1 VVPSDFGD
9 IYDVSRGGPGGDP
22 ERSRSEATRRLQAI
36 ADGKL
41 NPLSVIDELDMLE
54 DAAYDFGVDLG
65 VIHEAH
71 EASAFVFRDAEP
83 RASVDRRADLRVAPA
98 IREAR
103 RLYISNDARPIA
115 LRSAYTAV
123 FELNRLAGGESEVLR
138 ALRSE
143 VPNSIAKNAVFA
155 GAILACAAK
164 RAATSSTLTGGDRIT
179 PKLLRSIMDFER
191 RLIGAY
197 LLSGHEQV
205 PYPRSFSFSA
215 QNLYFFCAHGGADDR
230 VLVDVLWNDDEMRRP
245 KDARGQASRPL
256 RDHAYCS
263 FVGLRDEAAEHARVA
278 PAALVELRLLRA
290 LRRVSEEDYLH
301 LRG

>member
-1 VVPSDFGD
+1 MVPSGFGN
-9 IYDVSRGGPGGDP
+9 IYDGSRGGPGGDP
-22 ERSRSEATRRLQAI
+22 ERSRSEATRLLQAI
-36 ADGKL
+36 ADGQL
-41 NPLSVIDELDMLE
+41 NPLGVIDELDMLE
-54 DAAYDFGVDLG
+54 DVAYDFGVDLR
-65 VIHEAH
+65 VVRAAH
-71 EASAFVFRDAEP
+71 EASAPVFRRAEQS
-83 RASVDRRADLRVAPA
+83 AGLDRRADLRVAPA

-103 RLYISNDARPIA
+103 WLYIANDARPAA

-123 FELNRLAGGESEVLR
+123 FELNQLVGGESEVLR

-164 RAATSSTLTGGDRIT
+164 RAATSSTLTGGDRIG
-179 PKLLRSIMDFER
+179 PKLLRSIMDYER
-191 RLIGAY
+191 RLIGSY
-197 LLSGHEQV
+197 LLSGHEPV

-215 QNLYFFCAHGGADDR
+215 QNLYLFCAHGDADDR
-230 VLVDVLWNDDEMRRP
+230 VLVDVLWNDDQMRRP

-263 FVGLRDEAAEHARVA
+263 FMGLIDEATEHARVA